1 MKIDC
6 DVLKGKNSNE
16 YSSNREVL
24 GQTKTV
30 PLGDQEFILR
40 CLSSY
45 DVVSPSSTINE
56 ALN

>member
-6 DVLKGKNSNE
+6 DVLKGKNSQE
-16 YSSNREVL
+16 LSSNREVL

-40 CLSSY
+40 CLSLC
-45 DVVSPSSTINE
+45 DVVSPSATINE
-56 ALN
+56 VLT

>member
-6 DVLKGKNSNE
+6 DVLKGKNSQE
-16 YSSNREVL
+16 LSSNREVL

-45 DVVSPSSTINE
+45 DV
-56 ALN
+56 